1 MAAAAL
7 ALVSL
12 CAPPAAG
19 ADTHSTDSPPTAPGA
34 PAGTQ
39 TIPGAPSLQTA
50 PGAPWATP
58 TAPGWLSSEAVDEQ
72 AWRVPVAPGVDLLA
86 VRRLDGGGWLDLF
99 ALLVDLSE
107 PGVQLDA
114 LTPPALTSRQP
125 VSQLAR
131 EAGAVGAVNGD
142 FFYSGATGAPVGLVV
157 QGSRIVKGPGPE
169 GRPSLAIVA
178 TSSGLRATVGTWQ
191 LQARALTETGAIPLT
206 GWNEPGPRPGDIV
219 VYDERWGSAPLPL
232 GRYDASEVA
241 HVRLKSLD
249 GGSDRWVAVAAGR
262 GSPPPPGP
270 AERVLLGWRQGA
282 RQLEQALS
290 MGQELV
296 MEAYLRPSGALP
308 PGRVVASVSGGSW
321 LVRQGAP
328 VASDGAPG
336 APTVPHPRAAAGVDA
351 TGTRVLLVV
360 ADGRR
365 PESRGLTAEELAGW
379 MVRLGA
385 YEALNLDG
393 GGSATLVAAL
403 GGPEPQVINRPS
415 GILERPVPVAIGVF
429 YRPPDGSG
437 RADAAGTFV
446 LRPAHGLRPPALDR
460 YEFPFAGLL
469 TAAGVPARV
478 EAVPAAD
485 PRRLL
490 WSVDPPDLGLIVA
503 PGQFVGLRPGDG
515 RIVAVRLP
523 DGPESWQSAVTA
535 PGPQGSVERAARSA
549 PARVAPVAALP
560 VRVIGPPRAL
570 VVEPAILEASP
581 GEPVALQAMVVDERG
596 RTAPLAPGLV
606 AWWLE
611 GDVEGS
617 VAGGVFQGWPGHSGA
632 PARVQ
637 ARYLDLRASI
647 PIAWKLQPSA
657 VSPPQGAE
665 DPAVPAGSA
674 PTGGSGLQATAR
686 LAPSHA
692 GPAAGAAGP
701 APAGWTAGPPP
712 AAAPDGAI
720 RVAVW
725 GDSGEP
731 ALPRALSGWVRE
743 NGVQLLILLTPG
755 TMEQTGF
762 GVPVMAARVSGP
774 SASGPG
780 VFMRRFG
787 SPMAVATRGNTRFV
801 SIDPAMWDPGFSP
814 WQWLAAQ
821 LRRAVDERLARLVV
835 VAGQDPH
842 AWPSRREGQML
853 QAWLA
858 RSAAAGPEV
867 WVIFPGE
874 REEVSAWLEEGVTYV
889 ALPTRAANGLHQGLV
904 LDLASDRLLA
914 YVHPLAVPQASE
926 EPEAYAGTPQ
936 APIPTHSSPSS

>member
-7 ALVSL
+7 ALVWPGT
-12 CAPPAAG
+12 PPPVAG
-19 ADTHSTDSPPTAPGA
+19 AHTHLTDTPPTAL
-34 PAGTQ
+34 TDSL
-39 TIPGAPSLQTA
+39 PS
-50 PGAPWATP
+50 
-58 TAPGWLSSEAVDEQ
+58 APGWLSSEAVDEQ

-107 PGVQLDA
+107 PGVELDA
-114 LTPPALTSRQP
+114 LTPPALTSREP

-131 EAGAVGAVNGD
+131 AAGAVGAVNGD
-142 FFYSGATGAPVGLVV
+142 FFYSGTTGAPVGLVV

-169 GRPSLAIVA
+169 ARPSLAIVA
-178 TSSGLRATVGTWQ
+178 TPAGLRAAVGTWQ
-191 LQARALTETGAIPLT
+191 LQAQGLTETGAIPLT
-206 GWNEPGPRPGDIV
+206 GWNEPAPRPGDIV

-241 HVRLKSLD
+241 HARLKSAD
-249 GGSDRWVAVAAGR
+249 GSDPWVVMAVGR

-282 RQLEQALS
+282 RQLEQALFV
-290 MGQELV
+290 GQKLV
-296 MEAYLRPSGALP
+296 VEAHLRPSGAVP

-328 VASDGAPG
+328 VVSDGAPG
-336 APTVPHPRAAAGVDA
+336 APTVPHPRTAAGVDA

-385 YEALNLDG
+385 YDALNLDG

-403 GGPEPQVINRPS
+403 GGPEPQVVNRPS

-429 YRPPDGSG
+429 YRPPGGSG
-437 RADAAGTFV
+437 RAEAGGTFV
-446 LRPAHGLRPPALDR
+446 LRPSYGLRPPALDR
-460 YEFPFAGLL
+460 YELPFAGLL
-469 TAAGVPARV
+469 TAAGIPARV

-515 RIVAVRLP
+515 RIVAVRPP
-523 DGPESWQSAVTA
+523 DGPESWQSVVTT
-535 PGPQGSVERAARSA
+535 PGPRGSVERAARST

-570 VVEPAILEASP
+570 VVEPAILEVGP
-581 GEPVALQAMVVDERG
+581 GEPVALRAMVMDERG
-596 RTAPLAPGLV
+596 RTAPLAPELV

-617 VAGGVFQGWPGHSGA
+617 VAGGVFQGRPGHGGGS
-632 PARVQ
+632 ARVE

-647 PIAWKLQPSA
+647 PIAWKPQDSA
-657 VSPPQGAE
+657 VSPPAQGSVDAAA
-665 DPAVPAGSA
+665 PVGSGA
-674 PTGGSGLQATAR
+674 AGGSGPQAPAR
-686 LAPSHA
+686 LTLPYARS
-692 GPAAGAAGP
+692 AAAAAGP
-701 APAGWTAGPPP
+701 APPGWTAGPPP
-712 AAAPDGAI
+712 SMAPDGAV

-731 ALPRALSGWVRE
+731 ALTRALSTWARE

-755 TMEQTGF
+755 TVEPTEF

-774 SASGPG
+774 SAPGPA

-787 SPMAVATRGNTRFV
+787 SPMTVATRGKTRFV
-801 SIDPAMWDPGFSP
+801 SIDPAMSDPGFSP

-821 LRRAVDERLARLVV
+821 LRRAVEERLARLVV

-842 AWPSRREGQML
+842 AWPSRREGQMV

-874 REEVSAWLEEGVTYV
+874 REELSAWSEEAVTYV
-889 ALPTRAANGLHQGLV
+889 ALPTRATDGLHQGLV

-914 YVHPLAVPQASE
+914 YVHPLAVPQAAQ
-926 EPEAYAGTPQ
+926 EPETYADVPQ